1 VDRDFVPFRTCN
13 LFLLTSS
20 DSFSSLI
27 FFLLLFSSLILPTSG
42 FQIVGSLTSKLPS
55 IVGQRLWTRLAKQ
68 PQPIQTRED
77 CNAGPVL
84 VTSAPLAEELRT
96 TVASLKRLS
105 VAGVDIS
112 DWVLIEYDEQDSQS
126 SL

>member
-1 VDRDFVPFRTCN
+1 MDRDFVPFRTCN
-13 LFLLTSS
+13 FFLLTSS

-27 FFLLLFSSLILPTSG
+27 FFLLFSSLILPTSA

-84 VTSAPLAEELRT
+84 VTSAPSAEELRT

-105 VAGVDIS
+105 VAGVAIS